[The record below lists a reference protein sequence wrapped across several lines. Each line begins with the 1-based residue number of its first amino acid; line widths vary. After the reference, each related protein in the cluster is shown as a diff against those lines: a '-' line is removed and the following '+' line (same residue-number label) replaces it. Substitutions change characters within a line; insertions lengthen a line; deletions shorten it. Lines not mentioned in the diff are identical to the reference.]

1 MNVLTGWLPQSNT
14 VNLLA
19 GAFLLTALLVVTRR
33 RPLEVVT
40 ALRVNAIA
48 LALIALTVALA
59 TGAWHIGL
67 SAGLSLVIKAGVIP
81 WLLAGR
87 ARRMT
92 REVRT
97 RVSIPTGALLCG
109 ALVVLAFSQTRE
121 LFGQRADILAA
132 CLPVSVAV
140 TLIGLFVMVTRTQAL
155 MQVVGLVLL
164 ENAIFLAAVSLTYG
178 MPLVVEAGVLLDLLA
193 GVTVLGLFV
202 RRLEDAL
209 GEADTERLTELR
221 G

>member
-1 MNVLTGWLPQSNT
+1 
-14 VNLLA
+14 
-19 GAFLLTALLVVTRR
+19 
-33 RPLEVVT
+33 
-40 ALRVNAIA
+40 
-48 LALIALTVALA
+48 
-59 TGAWHIGL
+59 
-67 SAGLSLVIKAGVIP
+67 
-81 WLLAGR
+81 
-87 ARRMT
+87 
-92 REVRT
+92 
-97 RVSIPTGALLCG
+97 
-109 ALVVLAFSQTRE
+109 
-121 LFGQRADILAA
+121 
-132 CLPVSVAV
+132 
-140 TLIGLFVMVTRTQAL
+140 MVTRTQAL